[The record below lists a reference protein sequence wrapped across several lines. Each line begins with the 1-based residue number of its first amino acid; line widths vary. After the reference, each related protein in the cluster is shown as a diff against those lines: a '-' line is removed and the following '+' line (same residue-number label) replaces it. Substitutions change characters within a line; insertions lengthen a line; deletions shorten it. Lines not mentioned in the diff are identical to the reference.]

1 MLAFL
6 EATQSAASYNL
17 VAEKMS
23 YNPHKILRLNPPSL
37 KSGNEANFTIIN
49 TNAPWVYN
57 TQKGL
62 SLSHN
67 TPLNNYSFSN
77 KVVFTYGES
86 GVAYEDNSHVK
97 NV

>member
-1 MLAFL
+1 
-6 EATQSAASYNL
+6 
-17 VAEKMS
+17 MS

-57 TQKGL
+57 TQKSL

-77 KVVFTYGES
+77 KVVFTYGEN